1 MERVKRRTQL
11 LFPPSILGFYHRLKS
26 SLIMGTKIRKPSH
39 AGSWYTDN
47 RKSLKNKNFDWSN
60 FADQIQKMGFFF
72 STLSIGVSFLFM
84 QLGVVVNVWIFWFTL
99 YSSTCLREQNFTL
112 IFLIMFFF
120 FNFVFS
126 AKQLSEELEG
136 WLKSCGLTKS
146 PDVRGVIAP

>member
-72 STLSIGVSFLFM
+72 PPFQLAFLFYSCNWGWWLM
-84 QLGVVVNVWIFWFTL
+84 FEFFGSLFTL
-99 YSSTCLREQNFTL
+99 LHVSESKISLWYFSLC
-112 IFLIMFFF
+112 FFF
-120 FNFVFS
+120 SILFF
-126 AKQLSEELEG
+126 QLSSFQKNWKDG
-136 WLKSCGLTKS
+136 WNRVVWPSLLMYGE
-146 PDVRGVIAP
+146 